1 MQPGRELAVITGS
14 SSGIGAEF
22 ARQLAAQGVNLILT
36 ARRRDRLEV
45 LAAELAAKHAVQ
57 ATVIES
63 DLNTP
68 EGADRL
74 LAELE
79 ARGLVPTTLIN
90 NAGFGY
96 FSPFVDQPRDDIEAM
111 LQVNIRAV
119 TILCR
124 RIGESMAQRGGG
136 RILNVSSFAALAPI
150 PRYAVYSG
158 AKAYIIAF
166 SQALAHE
173 LAPRK
178 VKISV
183 LCPGFTKT
191 EFHDVSR
198 HKKSSLM
205 RATELTVEQVAK
217 AGLRGLARGQFL
229 IIPGWWYKLNWLVS
243 AVLPRRIMSALSAIT
258 VKERH

>member
-1 MQPGRELAVITGS
+1 MQHGSELAVVTGA
-14 SSGIGAEF
+14 SSGIGAEL
-22 ARQLAAQGVNLILT
+22 ARQLAAQGVNLVLT
-36 ARRRDRLEV
+36 ARRRDRLEA

-57 ATVIES
+57 ATAIES

-79 ARGLVPTTLIN
+79 ARGLAPTILIN
-90 NAGFGY
+90 NAGLGY
-96 FSPFVDQPRDDIEAM
+96 FAPFVEQASDDIEAM
-111 LQVNIRAV
+111 LQVNVRAV
-119 TILCR
+119 TILCQR
-124 RIGESMAQRGGG
+124 VGEAMAERGGG
-136 RILNVSSFAALAPI
+136 SILNVSSFAALAPI

-158 AKAYIIAF
+158 AKAYVIAF

-178 VKISV
+178 VKVSV

-205 RATELTVEQVAK
+205 RATELTVEQVAR
-217 AGLRGLARGQFL
+217 AGLRGLARGQFM
-229 IIPGWWYKLNWLVS
+229 IVPGWWYKLNWIVS
-243 AVLPRRIMSALSAIT
+243 AFLPRKVMSALSAVV
-258 VKERH
+258 VK